1 MPALRKINN
10 ATGEGEIE
18 TAAREIVSPFSC
30 WRTFSGFVGTTR
42 RVKVVEML
50 ATLIELQ
57 RLKRL
62 ERTGWTLRGLPNG
75 TESVASHSFVV
86 CVTAMMLADEVK
98 ARGLEVNCE
107 RVLRMAL
114 LHDWAETRVGDMP
127 KTATGY
133 FGADARKSAETSAF
147 ADIVDGVGAAKSE
160 YRELYNDYE
169 ERASLEARLVKAAD
183 VIDLLV
189 QAYALE
195 RSGARGLDEFW
206 RVANQPDFKLP
217 PLADQVVNEVLHSL
231 LQARNEIE

>member
-1 MPALRKINN
+1 
-10 ATGEGEIE
+10 
-18 TAAREIVSPFSC
+18 
-30 WRTFSGFVGTTR
+30 
-42 RVKVVEML
+42 ML

-75 TESVASHSFVV
+75 TESVASHSFGV

-133 FGADARKSAETSAF
+133 FGAEARRSAETSAL
-147 ADIVDGVGAAKSE
+147 ADIVAGVGSAESE
-160 YRELYNDYE
+160 YRELYADYE

-195 RSGARGLDEFW
+195 RSGAKGLDEFW
-206 RVANQPDFKLP
+206 QVARQPDFKLP
-217 PLADQVVNEVLHSL
+217 RAADQVVNEVLQSL
-231 LQARNEIE
+231 LQARSKIV